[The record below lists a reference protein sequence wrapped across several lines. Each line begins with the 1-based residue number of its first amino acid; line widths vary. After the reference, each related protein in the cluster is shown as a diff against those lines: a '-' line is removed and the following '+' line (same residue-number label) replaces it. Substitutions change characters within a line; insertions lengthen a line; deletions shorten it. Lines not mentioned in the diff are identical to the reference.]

1 MSFFDAVS
9 SGFRNCLNFRGR
21 ASRHE
26 YWWFVLFSVLVGMAL
41 SLLSSVAAGMVPVS
55 FFVLLNGIVSLGL
68 SLPSSLAAVRRL
80 HDTNR
85 TGWWLLGP
93 VLGSALLLGGYW
105 QITAYSVM
113 VFDPATGVWD
123 KQTTFEGGSAWT
135 TGLMVCGL
143 LIILVTVI
151 INLVFLL
158 QRGDDAS
165 NRFGPP
171 PSTVARQSPR

>member
-9 SGFRNCLNFRGR
+9 SGFRNCVNFRGR

-68 SLPSSLAAVRRL
+68 SLPQPALAVRRL

-93 VLGSALLLGGYW
+93 VLGSTLLSVGFLLF
-105 QITAYSVM
+105 IDDSFATAAGWI
-113 VFDPATGVWD
+113 FG
-123 KQTTFEGGSAWT
+123 
-135 TGLMVCGL
+135 GL
-143 LIILVTVI
+143 LILIVTGT

-158 QRGDDAS
+158 LRGDAAS

-171 PSTVARQSPR
+171 PPGTPATM

>member
-68 SLPSSLAAVRRL
+68 SLPQPALAVRRL

-93 VLGSALLLGGYW
+93 VLGSALLL
-105 QITAYSVM
+105 V
-113 VFDPATGVWD
+113 
-123 KQTTFEGGSAWT
+123 
-135 TGLMVCGL
+135 GLLQFIDAESFAAAERIFGGL
-143 LIILVTVI
+143 LIILVTGT

-158 QRGDDAS
+158 LRGDAAS

-171 PSTVARQSPR
+171 PPGTPATM